1 MTDLELAAKKLSEIE
16 TFVAELRTLGR
27 PQLVAVDLRERRF
40 VEHTLQLA
48 IQAVLDLASHI
59 VSDER
64 WGEPESYA
72 ELFSTLATHRL
83 IPAVLAPRL
92 RQMAGFRNLIVH
104 GYAKVDPAIV
114 ATIASRDVQDLLD
127 FVTAVR
133 ESLALSPPPESEST
147 P

>member
-16 TFVAELRTLGR
+16 TFVGELRALGR
-27 PQLVAVDLRERRF
+27 PQLVVTDLRERRF

-48 IQAVLDLASHI
+48 IQVVLDLASHI

-64 WGEPESYA
+64 LGEPESYG
-72 ELFSTLATHRL
+72 ELFSLLATRGF
-83 IPAVLAPRL
+83 IPAELAVRL
-92 RQMAGFRNLIVH
+92 RQMAGFRNLLVH

-114 ATIASRDVQDLLD
+114 ALIASRDVQDLVD
-127 FVTAVR
+127 FASSVR
-133 ESLALSPPPESEST
+133 QSLGLSAPEPSST